1 MFGESL
7 SCAWHLSFAYVVDR
21 VGSDTLTLLD
31 WMIRERAAG
40 RYCTSAYYVA
50 SMLIEIP
57 LLAIIVAGYGTLAY
71 KLVGLNPSSGRFELF
86 LCIIFLVINVGF
98 SWSQL
103 LAACSS
109 SVSVAIAGF
118 MVVLVY
124 AIFHDRITRPTSHGR
139 YVTHTAYGCDGL
151 SVY

>member
-1 MFGESL
+1 
-7 SCAWHLSFAYVVDR
+7 
-21 VGSDTLTLLD
+21 
-31 WMIRERAAG
+31 
-40 RYCTSAYYVA
+40 
-50 SMLIEIP
+50 MLIEIP

-71 KLVGLNPSSGRFELF
+71 KLVGLNPSRGRFEMF
-86 LCIIFLVINVGF
+86 LSIIFLVINVGF

-124 AIFHDRITRPTSHGR
+124 AMACT
-139 YVTHTAYGCDGL
+139 
-151 SVY
+151 

>member
-1 MFGESL
+1 ML
-7 SCAWHLSFAYVVDR
+7 
-21 VGSDTLTLLD
+21 
-31 WMIRERAAG
+31 RERAAG

-57 LLAIIVAGYGTLAY
+57 LLAIIVAGYGALAY
-71 KLVGLNPSSGRFELF
+71 KLVGLNPSPGRFELF

-109 SVSVAIAGF
+109 AVSVAIAGF
-118 MVVLVY
+118 MVVLVCVACHNY
-124 AIFHDRITRPTSHGR
+124 DA
-139 YVTHTAYGCDGL
+139 
-151 SVY
+151 